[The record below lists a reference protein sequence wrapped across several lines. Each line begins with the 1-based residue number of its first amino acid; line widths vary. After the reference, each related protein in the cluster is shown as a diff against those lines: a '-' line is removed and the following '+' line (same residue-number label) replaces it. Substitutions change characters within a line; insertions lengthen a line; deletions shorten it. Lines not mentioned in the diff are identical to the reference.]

1 MRSSPLGERLASLV
15 SATLFLTA
23 LLFVFAT
30 AAMGQATTGDLKGSV
45 VDPNGNVV
53 AGASVSAK
61 NEATGVEKSTATSG
75 EGIYEIHDLLP
86 GKYTVTVGATAG
98 FSAKTLTGVAI
109 RLGEITSLKI
119 DLVVGGATANVT
131 VVGETENTIQS
142 DTSQVSASFDNRKV
156 QDLPSNAAGNGIDT
170 LALLAPGVVPGFGN
184 VNSDGTTLSVNGNRA
199 RANNF
204 TIDGTDNND
213 LSIGGPSFF
222 VDNQDAVQEYQ
233 VITNN
238 FSAQY
243 GRNQGAVVNI
253 VLKSGGNQFHGS
265 GFWFIRNSAMDA
277 LTNLERADPNRSH
290 KDKFVSNVFGGTFG
304 GPIKKNKAFFFA
316 SFQDIRQFFNNTV
329 AGSTLAPLPS
339 EFSGLKTQYP
349 NNAAINAFV
358 SQSAF
363 AVTAFGVKVQP
374 RTDTPLARQ
383 TICLPK
389 NPLLAVDSAA
399 TCGTGANAAN
409 DFPVQMALPFF
420 SWKANFV
427 EPEYSVRGDMN
438 VTKKDTFNVR
448 YLWQKS
454 DEFGSQFSNEFIS
467 NVPFKSQ
474 NLAGTYNR
482 QFTSHVSN
490 EFRATWQKLYVLFG
504 GGCTNTLTGCIL
516 DPLTGLQTTFT
527 NMTFSG
533 FGASLGTGVRAIG
546 PATNLPQGRSVQVKQ
561 FADNVTWVKNRHSLG
576 FGVDLRFLKSSVP
589 FLPNVNGAFVFGSR
603 ATLVA
608 NAPTR
613 VTLVGGKDTLDYTE
627 HDQFYYFQDDFK
639 VRPNITLNL
648 GVRYEYTGQPI
659 NLLNKIST
667 ARESDPSQALFLQ
680 SLPVSARSVPK
691 VPSDKNNWA
700 PRVGFAYSPH
710 WSDNKFFKTLLGN
723 NDDSVIRGAFSMAYD
738 PAFYN
743 ILLNVSTSAPMVFN
757 NAITNVCTNVVP
769 ATSCATNDILAHPT
783 FQLPPSPTGDVVRQ
797 ALGGNLVKNFFDPRL
812 LTQTIVAPNLHSP
825 YSEQWSFGIQRQL
838 SRDHVM
844 EIRYVGNHGVG
855 LFQTINANP
864 FLGADTVASS
874 GVCNGQFTNGGVA
887 HGFCSAGV
895 GGTAFTFPAIPG
907 ATHGLTP
914 LSTAQCPNPA
924 PALPNGA
931 QNNTA
936 VCQGRLLLGQG
947 LLRSRANTANSM
959 YHALQ
964 FRANGRFSK
973 QLTYGFSYTY
983 SKVLD
988 NASEIFSFG
997 ESFSAADPL
1006 NTGKAERSF
1015 SGFDRRHAYSSNF
1028 IWDVPLFKQQK
1039 GVLGKVLGG
1048 WQTNATWLVASGR
1061 RYTPEQFFVEGQ
1073 GLRAYEDV
1081 GFAGGFA
1088 GFDVVRPFYGSPS
1101 APTGTVGITAVDASY
1116 VFGMAFPAGTFCA
1129 TPPCSPNSTAGRQ
1142 LYSLNQIL
1150 ANGILVPVTAN
1161 DVRYIFNGPGMAA
1174 QTGNPFGNVPRNGEQ
1189 GPMLNH
1195 INAGIFKNIKVRE
1208 SVTFQVRFDVFNLFN
1223 HGDSGYGNTGA
1234 GASLPDNIIEDAGGP
1249 SATFQNNTQITH
1261 SFRRLQWGLRLIF

>member
-1 MRSSPLGERLASLV
+1 M
-15 SATLFLTA
+15 LFLMA
-23 LLFVFAT
+23 LVFVFT
-30 AAMGQATTGDLKGSV
+30 SSAMAQATTGDLKGSV

-53 AGASVSAK
+53 AGASVTAK
-61 NEATGVEKSTATSG
+61 NEATAVQKSTVTSG
-75 EGIYEIHDLLP
+75 EGNYEIGELIP
-86 GKYTVTVGATAG
+86 GKYSVTVAATSG
-98 FSAKTLTGVAI
+98 FSSKTVTGVAV

-119 DLVVGGATANVT
+119 DLVVGAATANVT
-131 VVGETENTIQS
+131 VVGQTETTIQT
-142 DTSQVSASFDNRKV
+142 DTSQVSASFENRKV

-243 GRNQGAVVNI
+243 GRNQGAVINI

-277 LTNLERADPNRSH
+277 LTNLERADPNRSA

-304 GPIKKNKAFFFA
+304 GPIKKNKIFFFG

-329 AGSTLAPLPS
+329 SGSSLAPLPS
-339 EFSGLKTQYP
+339 EFAKLTAQYP
-349 NNAAINAFV
+349 GNAAIKAFV

-363 AVTAFGVKVQP
+363 AVSAFGVKVQP

-383 TICLPK
+383 TVCLPK

-399 TCGTGANAAN
+399 ACGTGANAAN

-427 EPEYSVRGDMN
+427 QPEYSLRGDMN

-454 DEFGSQFSNEFIS
+454 DEFAAQFSNEFIS

-482 QFTSHVSN
+482 QISSHINN

-504 GGCTNTLTGCIL
+504 GGCEDTFTGCIL

-527 NMTFSG
+527 NIAFSG
-533 FGASLGTGVRAIG
+533 FGASLGSGVRAIG
-546 PATNLPQGRSVQVKQ
+546 PATNLPQGRSVQVEQ
-561 FADNVTWVKNRHSLG
+561 FADNVSWIKGRHSLG
-576 FGVDLRFLKSSVP
+576 FGIDLRFLKSSVP
-589 FLPNVNGAFVFGSR
+589 FLPNVNGAFTFGSR
-603 ATLVA
+603 QTLVA

-639 VRPNITLNL
+639 VRPNLTLNL

-659 NLLNKIST
+659 NLLNEIST

-680 SLPVSARSVPK
+680 SLPVSARSVPA
-691 VPSDKNNWA
+691 VPNDKNNWA

-710 WSDNKFFKTLLGN
+710 WSDNKAFRFLLGN
-723 NDDSVIRGAFSMAYD
+723 NDESVIRGAFSMAYD

-757 NAITNVCTNVVP
+757 NSITNVCTNVVP
-769 ATSCATNDILAHPT
+769 ASACTTNDILANPT
-783 FQLPPSPTGDVVRQ
+783 FRLPTDPSGDVVRT

-812 LTQTIVAPNLHSP
+812 LTRTIVAPDFHSP

-838 SRDHVM
+838 SRNHVA

-855 LFQTINANP
+855 LFQTINGNP
-864 FLGADTVASS
+864 FLGADTKATS

-887 HGFCSAGV
+887 NGFCSAGV
-895 GGTAFTFPAIPG
+895 GGTAFLFPAVPS
-907 ATHGLTP
+907 ATHGFTP

-924 PALPNGA
+924 AALPNGA

-936 VCQGRLLLGQG
+936 ICQGRVLLGQG
-947 LLRSRANTANSM
+947 LLRVRANTANSS
-959 YHALQ
+959 YHGLQ
-964 FRANGRFSK
+964 MRVNGRFSQ

-997 ESFSAADPL
+997 ESFSAADPF
-1006 NTGKAERSF
+1006 NTGSAERSL
-1015 SGFDRRHAYSSNF
+1015 SGFDRRHAFSSNF
-1028 IWDVPLFKQQK
+1028 IWDVPLFKNK
-1039 GVLGKVLGG
+1039 DGLVGKALGG
-1048 WQTNATWLVASGR
+1048 WQINATWLAANGR
-1061 RYTPEQFFVEGQ
+1061 RYTPEQFFVEAQ

-1081 GFAGGFA
+1081 GWAGGFA
-1088 GFDVVRPFYGSPS
+1088 GFDVVRPYFGNQL

-1116 VFGMAFPAGTFCA
+1116 VFGMSFPAGTFCA
-1129 TPPCSPNSTAGRQ
+1129 TAPCSPNTTAGRQ

-1150 ANGILVPVTAN
+1150 ANGILVPTTAN
-1161 DVRYIFNGPGMAA
+1161 DVRYIFNGPGAA
-1174 QTGNPFGNVPRNGEQ
+1174 AITGNPFGDVPRNGEQ

-1195 INAGIFKNIKVRE
+1195 INAGIFKNIKLKE
-1208 SVTFQVRFDVFNLFN
+1208 DVTFQFRFDVFNLFN

-1234 GASLPDNIIEDAGGP
+1234 GASLPDNIIEDAGGT
-1249 SATFQNNTQITH
+1249 SATFQNNQQITH
-1261 SFRRLQWGLRLIF
+1261 SFRRLQFGLRLIF